1 MSDPKMNF
9 IFSLT
14 SIELMSSE
22 SSAVIEPFA
31 NYLAKIN
38 NSIKCA
44 VEMCEYV
51 QKSFSHFS
59 QTYMKFIDDLS
70 LFLND
75 IEGKMNKTEDNIPEK
90 KITEWVIK
98 YITNYTSSRSFFDDL
113 QKELFVPVAQV
124 KVKLNN
130 SYQQLEK
137 SFEESKAELKS
148 NYKTYKKQYEAYLEH
163 CQLIEK
169 TGELMNKDLANS
181 AKYHGDLDKL
191 RDECYEKEKNAIEAN
206 EQFGHACRLFQEKV
220 EQMFLNFEESE
231 KVFFS
236 DFQSHIYKFAELIS
250 KLSINLNK
258 SIGDAFKEMDQI
270 EAELKSSSSDVLS
283 PRKVSPIV
291 ENFSNIPSLTFNVF
305 DFLPWKTVFH
315 GELHSSF
322 MTITNDYTSTN
333 GDYLSLKGG
342 EIVKVLKEQGS
353 TVLVESD
360 ITGIRGKI
368 PYGYLKKSS
377 KEYKRK
383 VYLDEQDFDD
393 NNGFKIQKGQYVCS
407 ISEDESNIRCKTVT
421 GSIGNIPS
429 SILTLVKKK

>member
-113 QKELFVPVAQV
+113 QKELFVPFAQV

-305 DFLPWKTVFH
+305 DFLP
-315 GELHSSF
+315 SF

-383 VYLDEQDFDD
+383 VYLVEQDFDD